1 MKFRSDF
8 REALTNM
15 YRLDRESGEERLKP
29 ISSLSIPKVAFFF
42 FFFFFFFFQYFMV
55 AVEWKP
61 VELKI
66 ICVKNVVA
74 RSFTADGDLLQ
85 PTGCV
90 NRTSSH
96 VTVSGLSHAVVKEA
110 EHLRVQELVK
120 KIESHPHREV
130 LHADLQ
136 QNNVYNPFSKN
147 SKAIIR
153 GWRKWSYSSC
163 AKLYLKYNVL
173 TVFFIGT
180 RIDSGE
186 DKDRRYPLGLWTHG
200 QGTQRSVQAWLDQTT
215 SKSGKCMSTR
225 CTGLYSVCSTERL
238 KFYQTRSNAIILCD
252 TLPAYCISK
261 AIVMK
266 SEDIICQK
274 VFAYL
279 DHRRRF
285 PIRDIWTCDLD
296 SDLARSSEDNIQRI
310 ELNPILNYQ
319 VFEQLLQNGVKNTL
333 ERTKFDRGTLN
344 QEKYDNVTDPTS
356 TERAVDG
363 QEFTE
368 RCVLTPKHVEND
380 QTGTGRPVTVDQ
392 KQGTQ
397 NWFRVPG
404 FSHAVVKEA
413 EHLRV
418 QELVKKIENLP
429 HREALQADLQQNNVY
444 NPYSDESKAMI
455 RELGNVEL
463 VELCET
469 IPKVQCSHCLIDW
482 NQGIVYLRL
491 RTMLCWQRILKKVLR
506 TKAGCTLFPRL
517 RDKERTSSWCSI
529 WQDRSTKNTIW
540 PGMRGRDAVRKS
552 TPKVNI

>member
-186 DKDRRYPLGLWTHG
+186 DKDRRYPLGLWIPRTRNTKIRTSLTWPNHK
-200 QGTQRSVQAWLDQTT
+200 QKWKVHVDTVYRVYIQFAQR
-215 SKSGKCMSTR
+215 KG
-225 CTGLYSVCSTERL
+225 L

-397 NWFRVPG
+397 NWFQ
-404 FSHAVVKEA
+404 S
-413 EHLRV
+413 
-418 QELVKKIENLP
+418 
-429 HREALQADLQQNNVY
+429 
-444 NPYSDESKAMI
+444 
-455 RELGNVEL
+455 
-463 VELCET
+463 T
-469 IPKVQCSHCLIDW
+469 
-482 NQGIVYLRL
+482 
-491 RTMLCWQRILKKVLR
+491 RILTCSCER
-506 TKAGCTLFPRL
+506 S
-517 RDKERTSSWCSI
+517 RTSPSSRACEKDRKSSSS
-529 WQDRSTKNTIW
+529 RSTSS
-540 PGMRGRDAVRKS
+540 RLAAE
-552 TPKVNI
+552 